1 MDIMR
6 DILKFNRQE
15 VYTFLSSFHPFSPRL
30 NQLRVHSG
38 LSLSQL
44 SFREHVL
51 NYKVT
56 KISTKAIF
64 MSYSLKIK
72 VCFLIPKPIVERFLA
87 SYILIFVKNYH
98 MGLNDLRTPSEMG
111 ESKLDKKCW
120 GYM

>member
-1 MDIMR
+1 MR

-64 MSYSLKIK
+64 YVLLSKNQSLFFNPQTYCRT
-72 VCFLIPKPIVERFLA
+72 VFGIVHLDFRE
-87 SYILIFVKNYH
+87 
-98 MGLNDLRTPSEMG
+98 
-111 ESKLDKKCW
+111 KLSQW
-120 GYM
+120 SQ